1 VKKLLILA
9 PFILVLA
16 AATGSKFASVRRDL
30 LSQREAMDAQWVQ
43 VQLVLTRRAQLA
55 PELADLV
62 KGHAQKEI
70 AVFGDL
76 ADSRAALA
84 AARTPQETMTANA
97 QLSYALWSLLAL
109 SENDPKLRGNTNF
122 QRLQDEL
129 ETVENN
135 IAVERQKY
143 NEALEHYNAQ
153 IQRFPDNIV
162 ASLSGFTR
170 NDAYFRPEIAGRT
183 KPTG

>member
-9 PFILVLA
+9 PLLLVLA
-16 AATGSKFASVRRDL
+16 VAAGSKFASVRRDL
-30 LSQREAMDAQWVQ
+30 LSQRAEMDAQWVQ
-43 VQLVLTRRAQLA
+43 VQLALTRRAQLA
-55 PELADLV
+55 PELAELV
-62 KGHAQKEI
+62 KLHARKET
-70 AVFGDL
+70 AVFQDL

-84 AARTPQETMTANA
+84 AARTPQAIMKANA
-97 QLSYALWSLLAL
+97 QLSYALWGLLAL
-109 SENDPKLRGNTNF
+109 SENDPALRGNSNF
-122 QRLQDEL
+122 LRLQDEL
-129 ETVENN
+129 AGIENS

-170 NDAYFRPEIAGRT
+170 DDDYFRPEIAGPG
-183 KPTG
+183 KPAV